1 MLHWKREAKKIEKRN
16 YDLEAKIADDESTIK
31 RHMNHC
37 DKLNVQVQDLTLE
50 NDLLTRKNESL
61 KKEKESVLEEMNG
74 ILELINSCANEDFKF
89 LIDAVSYLL
98 ELG

>member
-31 RHMNHC
+31 RRMNYC

-74 ILELINSCANEDFKF
+74 ILELINSSANEDFIF